1 MRDLNYELAPKPG
14 MPASQRKA
22 ELDAARFVAVRNLAY
37 MIYKKPDGAALMT
50 YQETLDNREMVKQAI
65 INSEIAEGLLQNDL
79 GMTVAPQ
86 SQAPQ
91 MIPQN
96 GAQMAQQPPQMSFPM
111 QPAPQAPM
119 SPAQFAQMP
128 MQPQAGVPFQ
138 PTQPGQPQFVPQQQ
152 FAQPPQQTYAAPQM
166 QPQQGFAPQQMAAPA
181 APPMEAAPV
190 TGKKRKAAAG
200 NAVAPPP
207 TGPALAPPGFV
218 PQQGQVPVT
227 QFQQPPAPQQQG
239 FPVQFQQQPQFAQP
253 QFQQPQAVNAPQAQM
268 PQQGGPDLG
277 ALFQKLDM
285 LGKGIEVSANNGD
298 QALKAVAKLQADVD
312 EVKLLGN
319 QLLVCLHH
327 LYLGIQTASGQPLL
341 SNMTE
346 GKANTLA
353 DFRTYL
359 QKYIGPPK

>member
-14 MPASQRKA
+14 MLASQRKA

-50 YQETLDNREMVKQAI
+50 YQETLDNREMVKNAI
-65 INSEIAEGLLQNDL
+65 ISSEISEGLLQNDL
-79 GMTVAPQ
+79 GMTAAPPSQ
-86 SQAPQ
+86 SPQ

-96 GAQMAQQPPQMSFPM
+96 GAQMAQQPPQMSFPT
-111 QPAPQAPM
+111 QPAPQQPM

-128 MQPQAGVPFQ
+128 M
-138 PTQPGQPQFVPQQQ
+138 GQPQQPMYAPQQPMYAPQPQQQ
-152 FAQPPQQTYAAPQM
+152 AYAAPQQQMMPM
-166 QPQQGFAPQQMAAPA
+166 QQQMPMAAPA

-207 TGPALAPPGFV
+207 TGAAVAPPGFV
-218 PQQGQVPVT
+218 PQQAQVPVT
-227 QFQQPPAPQQQG
+227 QFVSPQFVQPQQQQQ
-239 FPVQFQQQPQFAQP
+239 FPVQFQQPQ
-253 QFQQPQAVNAPQAQM
+253 QQMQQQAAPPPQA
-268 PQQGGPDLG
+268 GGVDLG
-277 ALFQKLDM
+277 ALFQKIDM

-298 QALKAVAKLQADVD
+298 QALKIVSKLQAEVD

>member
-14 MPASQRKA
+14 MLASQRKA

-37 MIYKKPDGAALMT
+37 MLYKKPDGSSLMT

-65 INSEIAEGLLQNDL
+65 INLEISEGLVQNDL
-79 GMTVAPQ
+79 GMTAAPP

-96 GAQMAQQPPQMSFPM
+96 GAQMAQQPPQMSFPT

-128 MQPQAGVPFQ
+128 MAPQPMQ
-138 PTQPGQPQFVPQQQ
+138 QQQ
-152 FAQPPQQTYAAPQM
+152 FAPAPQQFAPPMQQQQFSPAPQAYAAPQM
-166 QPQQGFAPQQMAAPA
+166 QPQPPGFAPQQQMMAAPA
-181 APPMEAAPV
+181 APPMENAPV

-207 TGPALAPPGFV
+207 TGAPMAPPGFV
-218 PQQGQVPVT
+218 PPQGPAPVM
-227 QFQQPPAPQQQG
+227 QFQQPALQQPFQVQFAPQQQ
-239 FPVQFQQQPQFAQP
+239 A
-253 QFQQPQAVNAPQAQM
+253 QQPQAVNAPQVQM

-298 QALKAVAKLQADVD
+298 QAMKMVAKLQADVD
-312 EVKLLGN
+312 EVKL
-319 QLLVCLHH
+319 
-327 LYLGIQTASGQPLL
+327 
-341 SNMTE
+341 
-346 GKANTLA
+346 
-353 DFRTYL
+353 
-359 QKYIGPPK
+359 